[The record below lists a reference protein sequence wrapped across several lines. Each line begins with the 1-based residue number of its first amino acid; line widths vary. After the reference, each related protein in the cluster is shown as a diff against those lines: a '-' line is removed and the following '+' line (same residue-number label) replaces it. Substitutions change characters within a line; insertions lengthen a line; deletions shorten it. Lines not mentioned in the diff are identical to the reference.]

1 MRDPWGGK
9 RRGAEEQ
16 LGRAFS
22 RQGVWFHP
30 EGSGSLRMKGP
41 WVRVAA
47 DEGAG
52 GAAWGGAEGE
62 EVASGGHVVVVGR
75 GATEEAGLS
84 QR

>member
-1 MRDPWGGK
+1 
-9 RRGAEEQ
+9 
-16 LGRAFS
+16 
-22 RQGVWFHP
+22 
-30 EGSGSLRMKGP
+30 MKGP